1 MYDVNMR
8 CLAARVNYKTLII
21 ICALFT
27 LVTVLLWN
35 KCSSDKAIH
44 FPRHLSH
51 LENLVG
57 KGALEKRE
65 FDSEDDND
73 LANLLRGGKP
83 AAKQPSADAFHQE
96 QQRAPPVASILNNN
110 ANKLLS
116 IKYEEMDCLINDDY
130 TIKGRK
136 EGNEVYLPFNWIE
149 KYFEVYGKIAQYD
162 GYERFEFSHSYS
174 KVYTPRGTYR
184 PDGVF
189 MSFEGYNVEVRDRVK
204 CISGIEGVPLST
216 QWGPQGYFYPIQI
229 AQYGLSHYSKNL
241 TEKPPHAEV
250 YEVVEKRDKSTKQT
264 DWMVPKGCTVST
276 VFDKTRS
283 SNVNQFATPESSEGV
298 SLLLGNT
305 KDFIISFEI
314 KFSTNGSVSVVL
326 ETTEKNQ
333 LFTIHYVTNSQL
345 IAFKD
350 KAIYYGIGPRT
361 SWSTITRDLV
371 TDLKKGV
378 GLSNTK
384 AVKQTKI
391 MPKKVVRLV
400 AKGKGFIDN
409 ITIVTTAHM
418 PAFFAAS
425 DWLVRNQ
432 DDKGGWPI
440 MVTRKLGEGFKS
452 LEPGWY
458 SAMAQGQAMSTLVR
472 AYLLTREQVYLN
484 SALRAIMPFTLKSED
499 HGVKAVFMNKYD
511 WYEEYPT
518 APSSFVLN
526 GFIYS
531 LLGLYDLKETA
542 GDKLGQ
548 EAKKLYDRGMDS
560 LKAMLPLF
568 DTGSG
573 TIYDLR
579 HFMLGTAPNLARW
592 DYHTTHINQLQL
604 LSTVD
609 DAPVF
614 KEFVKRWKSYLKGG
628 RAKHN

>member
-1 MYDVNMR
+1 MR

-27 LVTVLLWN
+27 LVTFLLWN
-35 KCSSDKAIH
+35 RCSSD
-44 FPRHLSH
+44 
-51 LENLVG
+51 
-57 KGALEKRE
+57 
-65 FDSEDDND
+65 
-73 LANLLRGGKP
+73 RGGPFPHSRGASGAGSESDP
-83 AAKQPSADAFHQE
+83 ARQQSEEASPQE
-96 QQRAPPVASILNNN
+96 QQKAPPVAGGF
-110 ANKLLS
+110 NKAPGL
-116 IKYEEMDCLINDDY
+116 KYEEIDCLINDEH

-136 EGNEVYLPFNWIE
+136 EGNEVFLPFSWVE

-162 GYERFEFSHSYS
+162 GYDRFEFSHSYS
-174 KVYTPRGTYR
+174 KVYTQRAPYH

-204 CISGIEGVPLST
+204 CISGVEGVPLST

-241 TEKPPHAEV
+241 TERPPHIEV
-250 YEVVEKRDKSTKQT
+250 YETAEEKDKTSRAAE
-264 DWMVPKGCTVST
+264 WVVPKGCSLSTVS
-276 VFDKTRS
+276 DKAKFT
-283 SNVNQFATPESSEGV
+283 NVKQFVAPENTEGV
-298 SLLLGNT
+298 SLQLANT
-305 KDFIISFEI
+305 RDFIISFDL
-314 KFSTNGSVSVVL
+314 KFVTNGSISVVL

-333 LFTIHYVTNSQL
+333 LFTVHYVSNTQL
-345 IAFKD
+345 IALKD
-350 KAIYYGIGPRT
+350 RDIYYGIGPRT
-361 SWSTITRDLV
+361 TWSTLTRDLV
-371 TDLKKGV
+371 TDLRKGV

-400 AKGKGFIDN
+400 AKGRGFLDN
-409 ITIVTTAHM
+409 VTISATAHM
-418 PAFFAAS
+418 AAFFAAS

-432 DDKGGWPI
+432 DEKGGWPI

-458 SAMAQGQAMSTLVR
+458 SAMAQGQAISTLVR
-472 AYLLTREQVYLN
+472 AYLLTKEQAFL
-484 SALRAIMPFTLKSED
+484 STALRATAPYRLPSEQR
-499 HGVKAVFMNKYD
+499 GVKAVFMNQHD

-518 APSSFVLN
+518 SPSSFVLN
-526 GFIYS
+526 GFMYS
-531 LLGLYDLKETA
+531 LIGLYDLKETA
-542 GDKLGQ
+542 GEKLGK
-548 EAKKLYDRGMDS
+548 EARVLYERGMES
-560 LKAMLPLF
+560 LKAMLPLY

-604 LSTVD
+604 LSTID
-609 DAPVF
+609 ESPIF
-614 KEFVKRWKSYLKGG
+614 KEFVKRWKSYLRGG

>member
-1 MYDVNMR
+1 MR

-21 ICALFT
+21 ICAIFT

-35 KCSSDKAIH
+35 KCSSDTANR
-44 FPRHLSH
+44 FPRDQSL
-51 LENLVG
+51 LDNRLWREG
-57 KGALEKRE
+57 LEKRTAA
-65 FDSEDDND
+65 SESNSH
-73 LANLLRGGKP
+73 ANNLP
-83 AAKQPSADAFHQE
+83 APKQQSEEASPQE
-96 QQRAPPVASILNNN
+96 QQKAPPVVGVGNSNV
-110 ANKLLS
+110 NKVLG
-116 IKYEEMDCLINDDY
+116 IKYEEIDCLINDEN
-130 TIKGRK
+130 TIKGRR
-136 EGNEVYLPFNWIE
+136 EGNEVYLPFSWAE

-174 KVYTPRGTYR
+174 RVYAQREPYHR
-184 PDGVF
+184 DGVF

-204 CISGIEGVPLST
+204 CISGVEGVPLST

-241 TEKPPHAEV
+241 TEKPPHIEV
-250 YEVVEKRDKSTKQT
+250 YESAEDSRQQSGWTA
-264 DWMVPKGCTVST
+264 PRGCTVSS
-276 VFDKTRS
+276 VHDKTRS
-283 SNVNQFATPESSEGV
+283 STVKHFSAPEASDGV
-298 SLLLGNT
+298 WLPLGNT
-305 KDFIISFEI
+305 KDFIISFDLR
-314 KFSTNGSVSVVL
+314 FVTNGSVSVVL

-333 LFTIHYVTNSQL
+333 QFVIHYVSNTQL

-350 KAIYYGIGPRT
+350 RDIYYGIGART
-361 SWSTITRDLV
+361 SWSTVTRDLV

-391 MPKKVVRLV
+391 TPKRVVKIVL
-400 AKGKGFIDN
+400 KGKGFIDN
-409 ITIVTTAHM
+409 ITISTTAHM
-418 PAFFAAS
+418 AAFFAAS

-432 DDKGGWPI
+432 DDQGGWPI

-452 LEPGWY
+452 LDPGWY

-472 AYLLTREQVYLN
+472 AYLLTKDPVYL
-484 SALRAIMPFTLKSED
+484 SAALKATAPYKRPSGQ

-518 APSSFVLN
+518 TPSSFVLN

-531 LLGLYDLKETA
+531 LIGLYDLKETA
-542 GDKLGQ
+542 GEPLGR
-548 EAKKLYDRGMDS
+548 EAQVLYSRGLES
-560 LKAMLPLF
+560 LKAMLPLY

-604 LSTVD
+604 LGTVED
-609 DAPVF
+609 SPVF
-614 KEFVKRWKSYLKGG
+614 KDFVKRWKSYMKGG